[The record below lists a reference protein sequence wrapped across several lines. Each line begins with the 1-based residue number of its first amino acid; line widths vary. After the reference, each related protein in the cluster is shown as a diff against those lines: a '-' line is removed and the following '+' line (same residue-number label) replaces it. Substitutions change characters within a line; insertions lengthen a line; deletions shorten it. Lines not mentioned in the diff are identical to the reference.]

1 MKKKIFAIALAAS
14 IAVLAIAGTS
24 MAYFTDTEQYTN
36 VFTAGNV
43 EIQMTEA
50 VVIDDGVGNLIKDSN
65 ATNRIVI
72 NDAAA
77 QKDYGKLFPSQTI
90 YKDPKIENIG
100 SENAF
105 VGAIITI
112 RNNPYVSGVNI
123 SSVVTPEMIDGFI
136 QKLSKDATITYASLE
151 NGGYQIYMIFNKA
164 IAKDESYTLFEG
176 IKVPAAWDNTEM
188 ANCQNLNIVVNA
200 YATQTAGFADATT
213 ALTTAFATKG
223 WNAAD
228 LNATTTLPRNP

>member
-14 IAVLAIAGTS
+14 IAVLAIAGS
-24 MAYFTDTEQYTN
+24 SLAYFTDTEEYTN

-90 YKDPKIENIG
+90 YKDTTIENIG
-100 SENAF
+100 SEDAY

-112 RNNPYVSGVNI
+112 RHNPYKSGVNI
-123 SSVVTPEMIDGFI
+123 SSVVTPAMIDGFI
-136 QKLSKDATITYASLE
+136 TNLSADATITYAPLE
-151 NGGYQIYMIFNKA
+151 NGGYQIYMIFGDEIPEGGKYQLFDGIA
-164 IAKDESYTLFEG
+164 IPET
-176 IKVPAAWDNTEM
+176 WDNTEM

-200 YATQTAGFADATT
+200 YATQTQGFENATE

-223 WNAAD
+223 WGN
-228 LNATTTLPRNP
+228 LPTTVLP